1 MQKNAF
7 VHPLSPLPSHFLPF
21 PCMAIPSS
29 PPIVLLISSLFPLS
43 PYSSLSSYF
52 IPPFFLKLLFPP
64 TLSFFLA
71 NFLPFSFSLLFTPSF
86 HSHFIPPFF
95 EWLFDTNSLKKKG
108 TVIPFL
114 PFSAKVPHLLTKILA
129 CDSQA
134 VSLKK

>member
-1 MQKNAF
+1 
-7 VHPLSPLPSHFLPF
+7 
-21 PCMAIPSS
+21 MAIPSS

-52 IPPFFLKLLFPP
+52 SPPFFLTLLFPP
-64 TLSFFLA
+64 TLSFFFSL
-71 NFLPFSFSLLFTPSF
+71 FPPIFFFPLIHPFLSLPFHPS
-86 HSHFIPPFF
+86 FF

-129 CDSQA
+129 CEKGDIPDF
-134 VSLKK
+134 